1 METSVISSK
10 GQLVVP
16 KHFRDA
22 LSLKPGME
30 VVIELSGSK
39 LILFR
44 KPSDPVK
51 GFVEAA
57 EKVAIR
63 NVRRQIKEE

>member
-1 METSVISSK
+1 M
-10 GQLVVP
+10 P
-16 KHFRDA
+16 KHFREA
-22 LSLKPGME
+22 LNLRPGME
-30 VVIELSGSK
+30 VAIELSGSK

-44 KPSDPVK
+44 KPDDPVK